1 MAFLYIT
8 EYNQLIVTGTGRGGV
23 PVEPAIA
30 YQRVVNT
37 GASAASAVLNPK
49 TVFVRLH
56 ADSICSFKVGAGTPT
71 AVVGENRMAANQ
83 TEYFGIDPV
92 THKATP
98 LSIAA
103 VLNT

>member
-30 YQRVVNT
+30 YQKIAND
-37 GASAASAVLNPK
+37 GASVASAVLNPK

-56 ADSICSFKVGAGTPT
+56 TDSICSFKVDAAPT
-71 AVVGENRMAANQ
+71 AVVTQNRMPANG

-92 THKATP
+92 VHKATP
-98 LSIAA
+98 LKIAA

>member
-8 EYNQLIVTGTGRGGV
+8 EYNQLILTGTGRGGV

-30 YQRVVNT
+30 YQRIDNT
-37 GASAASAVLNPK
+37 GASVQSVALNVK
-49 TVFVRLH
+49 TVFVRLQT
-56 ADSICSFKVGAGTPT
+56 DSICSFKVGANPT
-71 AVVGENRMAANQ
+71 AVVAENRMPANA

-92 THKATP
+92 VHKATP
-98 LSIAA
+98 LKIAA